1 MKKNDNKRS
10 GVGYYIVITIMVII
24 LCSNIGGLIA
34 STSPEMSGYYSVS
47 SPEELLRKMDFS
59 GYQRMLEYKKINEAM
74 GVTASSNKNYVVPYA
89 ISSPFRV
96 WVLIN
101 GFAAKRPTRKN
112 TRKFRKVRN
121 RPVFA
126 AASDRSN
133 FLSPR
138 ERDSSALM
146 PTPVPD
152 PRAIIRFCRG
162 KAMETAVRAS
172 SLNRAT

>member
-10 GVGYYIVITIMVII
+10 GVGYYIVVTIMVII

-89 ISSPFRV
+89 ICDYYENALMYKGYSQAKNV
-96 WVLIN
+96 K
-101 GFAAKRPTRKN
+101 AAKYKE
-112 TRKFRKVRN
+112 KMEK
-121 RPVFA
+121 A
-126 AASDRSN
+126 KSQMGEYASLTEDIDAY
-133 FLSPR
+133 LKL
-138 ERDSSALM
+138 ED
-146 PTPVPD
+146 
-152 PRAIIRFCRG
+152 
-162 KAMETAVRAS
+162 
-172 SLNRAT
+172 